1 MEIVSSKI
9 EGQSVTVVLQ
19 QTDGD
24 TEEHISVR
32 IGSEHVHADYPLAW
46 IQLEAL
52 KSARRKLDV
61 IINKLVKDLNT
72 I

>member
-9 EGQSVTVVLQ
+9 EGQAVTVVLR
-19 QTDGD
+19 QTEGE
-24 TEEHISVR
+24 TEENISVR
-32 IGSEHVHADYPLAW
+32 IDSEHVQADFPLAW

-52 KSARRKLDV
+52 KSARRKLNV
-61 IINKLVKDLNT
+61 IIDKLVSDLNT